1 MSLVTN
7 HSFLCASDESIDIV
21 LQAISTVISQG
32 KSLPVSISRDMHH
45 CMDTLTLAKGNLLV
59 PGENSSI
66 VVDKIR
72 FLSSSGYLSQLE
84 STTFQSPQTS
94 LEKFLATPSATM
106 TFSQK
111 TTLSTRNVSS
121 VVKHGN
127 LIGGYSKYVILSDST
142 ENGGGDGA
150 VVQVSVS
157 QSMVNYLPGR
167 SPNSTATKVTLSYD
181 SDPGVSSVV
190 VTIPNL
196 TPIHYVDIEPESR
209 NVTCAKKGYAYSIS
223 ANCFVDPNLNVTCPG
238 NDTRIFQIVCPGK
251 KLVPVCLAWN
261 GEDFIASD
269 ACTVI
274 AYTAYNTTCRCVGN
288 TGYDEALGEPSTNN
302 PQIDSI
308 AASADLVVS
317 GFTNTWKSAE
327 DISPSS
333 LTRNKVCKSTACL
346 TIFIIYLFMDVY

>member
-1 MSLVTN
+1 MSLVTGD
-7 HSFLCASDESIDIV
+7 SYLCASDGSIEIV
-21 LQAISTVISQG
+21 LQAISTVISHG

-45 CMDTLTLAKGNLLV
+45 CIDTLTLAKGNLLV
-59 PGENSSI
+59 PGENSSE

-72 FLSSSGYLSQLE
+72 FLTSSGYLSDLKSTEFKSSQTPLE
-84 STTFQSPQTS
+84 A
-94 LEKFLATPSATM
+94 FLATPRATM
-106 TFSQK
+106 FFD
-111 TTLSTRNVSS
+111 TRKVSS
-121 VVKHGN
+121 LDMSSSHAAT
-127 LIGGYSKYVILSDST
+127 LDSNVALPDT
-142 ENGGGDGA
+142 SNRVDGGDGT
-150 VVQVSVS
+150 VVQASVS
-157 QSMVNYLPGR
+157 QSTVNYLSGQ
-167 SPNSTATKVTLSYD
+167 SPNSTAMKVTLSYE
-181 SDPGVSSVV
+181 SDPGESTVI
-190 VTIPNL
+190 VTIPNSV
-196 TPIHYVDIEPESR
+196 PISYYDIKPEKR
-209 NVTCAKKGYAYSIS
+209 NVTCAKKGHAYSIS

-302 PQIDSI
+302 PQIDNI